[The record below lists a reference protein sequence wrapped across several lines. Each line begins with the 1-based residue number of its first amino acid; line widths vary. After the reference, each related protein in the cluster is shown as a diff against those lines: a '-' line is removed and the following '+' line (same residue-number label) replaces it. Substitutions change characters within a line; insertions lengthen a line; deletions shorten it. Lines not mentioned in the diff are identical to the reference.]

1 MEKHIVVDNK
11 TWHSDEAQLP
21 PLKQNIVV
29 RGPDGV
35 LRARS
40 VYNVRGM
47 FKRGDII
54 KVYKT
59 DKKDSALNQEVA
71 CSYKLGDKYY
81 VDLAQEPIISL
92 HGGVAANN
100 KIARDF
106 YKNISVM
113 DSVRLNH
120 DVARVLWQNG
130 MVPSLSRFDNL
141 RMFLEDGKVL

>member
-54 KVYKT
+54 KVYK
-59 DKKDSALNQEVA
+59 
-71 CSYKLGDKYY
+71 
-81 VDLAQEPIISL
+81 I
-92 HGGVAANN
+92 
-100 KIARDF
+100 
-106 YKNISVM
+106 
-113 DSVRLNH
+113 
-120 DVARVLWQNG
+120 
-130 MVPSLSRFDNL
+130 
-141 RMFLEDGKVL
+141 